1 MPCMLRN
8 PVVESDW
15 LARVIRAAVA
25 PALEYVAI
33 WHERD
38 TPFRRQRVMAPD
50 APSRWIS
57 PWPV

>member
-1 MPCMLRN
+1 MLRN